1 MAHILIIDD
10 DPVIR
15 LLLQKT
21 FQRLGYGISLA
32 VNGIEGLKIIEKSY
46 ATLDVVI
53 CDWMMPKLDGLE
65 VCRRVKANPQSA
77 SLFFIL
83 LTAKGGISDRIQ
95 GLDAGADDF
104 LTKPIDMGEM
114 TARIRAALR
123 ICDLTRDLQEQKQ
136 LLESQLAEAAAYVRS
151 ILPPPMT
158 QPIAINAQFIPSM
171 QLGGDCFDY
180 YWLDPDYLVVY
191 LLDASGHGIGAALL
205 SISVLNMLRSQ
216 SLPDANF
223 YHPGSVLQALN
234 ENFQMDKHGERYFTI
249 WYGVYNRVKRQL
261 TYASAGHP
269 PAILISG
276 QSAPATQVQYLKSSG
291 MPIGMFPDIRFENSY
306 HTIAPDSSLYIL
318 SDGTYEIMQPD
329 ETIWGLDQLVEVFKS
344 AQVKQD
350 RDLDTILAHIQSVNQ
365 CQDLEDDLSLIQVN
379 LD

>member
-1 MAHILIIDD
+1 MAHILVIDD

-21 FQRLGYGISLA
+21 FQKLGYTVSLA
-32 VNGIEGLKIIEKSY
+32 ANGMEGLKIVEQSY
-46 ATLDVVI
+46 AELDIVI
-53 CDWMMPKLDGLE
+53 CDWMMPQMDGLE
-65 VCRRVKANPQSA
+65 VCRQIKSNPQSA
-77 SLFFIL
+77 SVFFIL
-83 LTAKGGISDRIQ
+83 LTAKGGVSDRIQ

-123 ICDLTRDLQEQKQ
+123 ICDLTRDLQEQKE

-216 SLPDANF
+216 SLPDVNF
-223 YHPGSVLQALN
+223 YDPGSVLQVLN

-249 WYGVYNRVKRQL
+249 WYGVYNRAKRQL

-276 QSAPATQVQYLKSSG
+276 HSAPTTQVEYLKSPG

-306 HTIAPDSSLYIL
+306 HTIAPGSSLYIL
-318 SDGTYEIMQPD
+318 SDGAYEILQAD
-329 ETIWGLDQLVEVFKS
+329 ETIWGLDNLVDVLKS
-344 AQVKQD
+344 AQVE
-350 RDLDTILAHIQSVNQ
+350 RDQNLDTILAHIQSVNQ
-365 CQDLEDDLSLIQVN
+365 HQELEDDLSLIQVK

>member
-21 FQRLGYGISLA
+21 LQKLGYTVSVA
-32 VNGIEGLKIIEKSY
+32 ADGIEGLRLIQESPNPPD
-46 ATLDVVI
+46 LVI
-53 CDWMMPKLDGLE
+53 CDWMMPNMDGLE
-65 VCRRVKANPQSA
+65 VCRRSKSNPNSA
-77 SLFFIL
+77 AIFFIL
-83 LTAKGGISDRIQ
+83 LTAKGRVADRIE

-123 ICDLTRDLQEQKQ
+123 IRDLTRDLQEQKQ
-136 LLESQLAEAAAYVRS
+136 LLESQLAEAAAYVQS
-151 ILPPPMT
+151 LLPPPMT
-158 QPIAINAQFIPSM
+158 HPVQINAQFIPSM

-180 YWLDPDYLVVY
+180 YWLDPDYLVIY

-205 SISVLNMLRSQ
+205 SISVLNILRSQ
-216 SLPDANF
+216 SLPNVNF
-223 YHPGSVLQALN
+223 YQPANVLVALN
-234 ENFQMDKHGERYFTI
+234 ENFQMDKHGDRYFTI

-269 PAILISG
+269 PAILISE
-276 QSAPATQVQYLKSSG
+276 STNHEIEVQQLRSSG
-291 MPIGMFPDIRFENSY
+291 MPIGMFPEIRFENSY
-306 HTIAPDSSLYIL
+306 QTIAANSSLYIM
-318 SDGTYEIMQPD
+318 SDGAYEIMQAD
-329 ETIWGLDQLVEVFKS
+329 ETIWGLDKLIDVLKLSKANRE
-344 AQVKQD
+344 
-350 RDLDTILAHIQSVNQ
+350 RDLKSILDSINTVNQ
-365 CQDLEDDLSLIQVN
+365 LQGLEDDLSLIQIH